1 MPPLTPVVK
10 NLLIVNI
17 AVFVILA
24 LVMPALGMSE
34 NYARNVVALH
44 YPSSPDFAP
53 YQLVTHFFV
62 HGGFTHLFLNMFG
75 LFMFGPLLERR
86 YGGGRFLLLYLV
98 AAAGAVAL
106 HFGYTWYEIGRYEEL
121 MRAYAADPRLATFN
135 DFFTKVNIKAL
146 VMDDGTSLSRIVAD
160 TQSAIVRQSAD
171 PANIQQGALALMQE
185 YIDYIPSIPMVGAS
199 GAIYGIVA
207 AFALLYPDFRLM
219 LIFLPIPIRARYF
232 VPFMLGV
239 DLFLGI
245 MQFSWDPIA
254 HWAHLGGA
262 LAGGLLAYYWYRTD
276 PPEGAQRWDRGVPR

>member
-10 NLLIVNI
+10 NLLIINI
-17 AVFVILA
+17 AVFVIIA
-24 LVMPALGMSE
+24 LVMPALGVNE
-34 NYARNVVALH
+34 DYARGLVALY
-44 YPSSPDFAP
+44 YPTSLNFAP

-62 HGGFTHLFLNMFG
+62 HGGLTHLFLNMFG
-75 LFMFGPLLERR
+75 LFMFGPLLESR
-86 YGGGRFLLLYLV
+86 YGGKRFLLLYLL

-106 HFGYTWYEIGRYEEL
+106 HFGYTWFEIGRYEAL
-121 MRAYAADPRLATFN
+121 MRAYAEAPSLATFN
-135 DFFTKVNIKAL
+135 DFFANVNIRAL
-146 VMDDGTSLSRIVAD
+146 AMEDGTSLGRVVAD
-160 TQSAIVRQSAD
+160 TQVAIVRKSVD
-171 PANIQQGALALMQE
+171 PATLQQGALALMQE
-185 YIDYIPSIPMVGAS
+185 YIEYIPSTPVVGAS

-239 DLFLGI
+239 DLLLGI

-262 LAGGLLAYYWYRTD
+262 LFGGLLAYFWYRTD
-276 PPEGAQRWDRGVPR
+276 PPAGAQRWDRGVPR